1 MTIGH
6 LERSRRLG
14 TVNAE
19 SKFVKMYKLYFYR
32 SQLVLRIQ
40 TLAVVGFLFFVSVS
54 TNASTAV
61 TWYVDNTATGAS
73 NGTSWTNAWTSL
85 SQISGVAAGDTVYI
99 SGGPS
104 GSSQSYSVSSWTPKG
119 GSSGSPITYQIGQD
133 TKHNGTA
140 TFTGSSYWV
149 TGPFGFVIISGN
161 ANDGKMHFA
170 LSGYSCAISST
181 GSGQS
186 NAIHDSRFTYVN
198 FGSISG
204 VNAININY
212 PYNDEV
218 DHIRVLMSS
227 SGADVCIHPYNCSGG
242 NSFGSSFKLHDSTIY
257 VPGVSPNGGI
267 GCDGVQCGGN
277 GVSVYNNKFYAMVG
291 AGGVNHQD
299 FVQAWGCS
307 YLLVFNNYFYGSC
320 ESAVYPDNEAT
331 GASEGYFY
339 VFNNIIDTCQRGV
352 DNVADSTCS
361 TVTSE
366 SCMNNL
372 AVNGQVLGWGYRY
385 VGANSYVDCWSINNV
400 DYANAGGDSFAGGV
414 HQADAV
420 TLGASP
426 FVRYTAGSTNNDY
439 HLTAAATSLIGKGTN
454 LTAWI
459 AAHPGT
465 EMLAYD
471 MDGNPR
477 STTGAWDI
485 GPYVY
490 STNNPGG
497 GGGGSNSPAISISSS
512 NLDFGMVLTNT
523 GTNLGIII
531 QNTGSGTLIGSASV
545 PAPFRIISGGN
556 YSLGSNQT
564 QTVTIGFNPTA
575 TGAFTQTVMFM
586 VTNGGGASAGVT
598 GAAYG
603 IQPGPSFGS
612 SAGTVVSPFAVGS
625 MNPIT
630 VTDMGLS
637 ITVSNYISKPARPDY
652 PAAEKRS
659 MALPLPTPVAT

>member
-54 TNASTAV
+54 ANASTAV

-119 GSSGSPITYQIGQD
+119 GSSGNPITYQIGQD

-140 TFTGSSYWV
+140 TFTGSSSWV

-181 GSGQS
+181 GTGQS

-291 AGGVNHQD
+291 AGGTNHQD

-307 YLLVFNNYFYGSC
+307 YVLVFNNYFYGSC
-320 ESAVYPDNEAT
+320 ESAVYPDNQTT

-352 DNVADSTCS
+352 DNVADSTCP

-372 AVNGQVLGWGYRY
+372 AVNGQVLGFGIRY
-385 VGANSYVDCWSINNV
+385 NNSSGSTTYSDCWSMNNA
-400 DYANAGGDSFAGGV
+400 DYQNAGGDSYSANTATLV
-414 HQADAV
+414 DNV
-420 TLGASP
+420 TLGSSP

-454 LTAWI
+454 LTAFI
-459 AAHPGT
+459 ANHPGT

-477 STTGAWDI
+477 PATGSWDI
-485 GPYVY
+485 GPYQY
-490 STNNPGG
+490 
-497 GGGGSNSPAISISSS
+497 
-512 NLDFGMVLTNT
+512 
-523 GTNLGIII
+523 
-531 QNTGSGTLIGSASV
+531 TLPVI
-545 PAPFRIISGGN
+545 
-556 YSLGSNQT
+556 L
-564 QTVTIGFNPTA
+564 
-575 TGAFTQTVMFM
+575 
-586 VTNGGGASAGVT
+586 T
-598 GAAYG
+598 GAAKLTNG
-603 IQPGPSFGS
+603 AFQFAFTNTSG
-612 SAGTVVSPFAVGS
+612 GTNTVLATTNLLLPLTNWTVLG
-625 MNPIT
+625 T
-630 VTDMGLS
+630 VTDSPPGQFQF
-637 ITVSNYISKPARPDY
+637 TDPQATNRPLRFY
-652 PAAEKRS
+652 RVRS
-659 MALPLPTPVAT
+659 P